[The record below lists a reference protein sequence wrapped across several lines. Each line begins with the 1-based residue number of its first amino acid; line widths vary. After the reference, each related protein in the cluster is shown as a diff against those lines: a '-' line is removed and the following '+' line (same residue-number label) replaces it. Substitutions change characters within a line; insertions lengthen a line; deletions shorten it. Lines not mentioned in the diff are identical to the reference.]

1 MKSAPT
7 SPERVASIDIG
18 TNTILLLI
26 AEVSR
31 GKLKTL
37 FDRETIVRL
46 GEGVQNSGVLSEGAM
61 KRGFQ
66 ALEGYLKK
74 CHEMEVQKIF
84 AAGTSAL
91 REARNSDQFLTM
103 AKEKLHLS
111 IEVISGEEEASLS
124 FLAVARDLKEAEKSI
139 LVVDVG
145 GGSTEIVQGK
155 GDAILQWVSLP
166 LGIVRFNERFL
177 LSDPVNPVRN
187 SSRCDSKPS
196 GALNLAGINLKCN
209 LAAASGPGSAPEGL
223 LPWREGLWPGG
234 SMRGIISNGVKE
246 EEWKAMAEEIRKQ
259 LSSFPFPKEPL
270 SMISIG
276 GTGTALASVEL
287 GLEKLIPEKI
297 HRFVLTREAL
307 RNQLFLYRSKTL
319 EEREKIKGLPSARA
333 DVILAGGT
341 ILYLIMEGSG
351 CSSLM
356 VSTHGVRYG
365 LLYRRLTL

>member
-1 MKSAPT
+1 VKSAPT

-26 AEVSR
+26 AEVRR

-37 FDRETIVRL
+37 FDTETIVRL
-46 GEGVQNSGVLSEGAM
+46 GEGVQKNGILSEGAM

-66 ALEGYLKK
+66 TLKGYLKR
-74 CHEMEVQKIF
+74 CQEMEVQKIF
-84 AAGTSAL
+84 AVGTSAL
-91 REARNSDQFLTM
+91 REARDSAQFLTM
-103 AKEKLHLS
+103 VKEKLHLS

-145 GGSTEIVQGK
+145 GGSTELVQGK

-166 LGIVRFNERFL
+166 LGIVRFNEKFL
-177 LSDPVNPVRN
+177 LSDP
-187 SSRCDSKPS
+187 
-196 GALNLAGINLKCN
+196 
-209 LAAASGPGSAPEGL
+209 
-223 LPWREGLWPGG
+223 
-234 SMRGIISNGVKE
+234 VKE

-259 LSSFPFPKEPL
+259 LSGFPFPKEPL

-276 GTGTALASVEL
+276 GTGTALVSVEL
-287 GLEKLIPEKI
+287 GLEKFIPEKI
-297 HRFVLTREAL
+297 HRFILPREAL

-341 ILYLIMEGSG
+341 ILYLIMEGAG
-351 CSSLM
+351 CSSFM

-365 LLYRRLTL
+365 LLYKRLTL